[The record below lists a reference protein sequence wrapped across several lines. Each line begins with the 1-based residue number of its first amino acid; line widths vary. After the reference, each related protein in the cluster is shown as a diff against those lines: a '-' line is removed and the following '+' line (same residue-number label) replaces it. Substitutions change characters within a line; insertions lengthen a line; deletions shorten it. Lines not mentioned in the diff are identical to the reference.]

1 MIIFILIAL
10 CGAWCVYNYLTFM
23 FGLPYIKL
31 AGDSLIFRALNVIV
45 LKWSLILGIAFILF
59 GVVGAIF
66 CKHEDDNV
74 SKMKYF
80 ILVMAVFV
88 SVCLMF

>member
-1 MIIFILIAL
+1 MVIFILIAL

-23 FGLPYIKL
+23 FGLPFIKL
-31 AGDSLIFRALNVIV
+31 AVDSLIFRALNVIA
-45 LKWSLILGIAFILF
+45 LKWSLILGIAFILC

-66 CKHEDDNV
+66 CRHEEGNV

-80 ILVMAVFV
+80 ILIMSVFT
-88 SVCLMF
+88 SICLMF

>member
-10 CGAWCVYNYLTFM
+10 CGAWCVYNYLTFI

-31 AGDSLIFRALNVIV
+31 IFRSLNVIV

-80 ILVMAVFV
+80 ILVMAVFA